1 MLISLTVID
10 VQNYFDTIFLPLLKR
25 YRRSLAMHI
34 KVMEN
39 TGEHTITPFIANLKL
54 TRKDTVAATKLN
66 SPSQM
71 RRELNWDHNIR

>member
-10 VQNYFDTIFLPLLKR
+10 VQNYFDKIFSPSFKEIREVSENL
-25 YRRSLAMHI
+25 SLAMHI
-34 KVMEN
+34 KILEN
-39 TGEHTITPFIANLKL
+39 TGENTIRPFIANLKL

-71 RRELNWDHNIR
+71 KEAV